1 MADDKRILLMIAATA
16 DYTETANRA
25 ARGSACTCTGARKWC
40 WCLQASGGADWG
52 QLTLALAHMPAP
64 GCALSVLFLCSLSFR
79 ACGEGAAW
87 EMKVEGEQQGA

>member
-1 MADDKRILLMIAATA
+1 MADGKRILLMTAATA

-25 ARGSACTCTGARKWC
+25 ARGSGMHLHWRTQVMLVPPSER
-40 WCLQASGGADWG
+40 GADWG

-87 EMKVEGEQQGA
+87 EMKVEGEQHGV